1 LEDSIGAGPCLTSAS
16 VPPVAPAA
24 ERSLRCWPSHALRPL
39 ARRLSCSSVSKQIRG
54 LFATK
59 EVAFSMVREVGRR
72 RSHGVFG
79 AILP

>member
-1 LEDSIGAGPCLTSAS
+1 
-16 VPPVAPAA
+16 
-24 ERSLRCWPSHALRPL
+24 
-39 ARRLSCSSVSKQIRG
+39 